1 MFFCYFN
8 VLMIKTIFL
17 KKFIILIYLQ
27 TKIILK
33 KILIT
38 LLNKQNT
45 EVPFRIS
52 LVMTIFNIYSFFWGS
67 L

>member
-1 MFFCYFN
+1 M
-8 VLMIKTIFL
+8 LKTIFK

>member
-1 MFFCYFN
+1 M
-8 VLMIKTIFL
+8 LKTIF
-17 KKFIILIYLQ
+17 KKKIIILIYLQ

-45 EVPFRIS
+45 S
-52 LVMTIFNIYSFFWGS
+52 TI
-67 L
+67 